1 MLLLIIIL
9 CFFWKLWYLQGKFER
24 RKCFQMRIV
33 LQCACSII
41 RPRKNESWHD
51 SFLRVTWLIL
61 TCDMTHSYVWHDSCW
76 CVAWLILTCDM
87 THSYVW
93 HDSFLPVTWLI
104 LTLTWLILTCDCS
117 IIRPFL
123 TRWALCRS
131 ALPCVAMCVAVWF
144 RVYQCVPVYCNV
156 LRCVAMY
163 GILPRCAAA

>member
-76 CVAWLILTCDM
+76 CVTWLILTCDMTHSYVWHDSCWCVAWLILTCDM

-123 TRWALCRS
+123 TRW
-131 ALPCVAMCVAVWF
+131 
-144 RVYQCVPVYCNV
+144 
-156 LRCVAMY
+156 
-163 GILPRCAAA
+163 